1 MEEKQ
6 SLVRQNCT
14 GLPSQ
19 PRQLWVTQLVDGSSS
34 PCSLAMIWGKPF
46 LPRWGQ
52 RQVVISEPR
61 GYPLLARQARATLS
75 LWKTLGAAL
84 PSPSLEGG
92 QQGQGPSKGEHEA
105 GKQKKKRLQLVKLS
119 SVM

>member
-1 MEEKQ
+1 
-6 SLVRQNCT
+6 
-14 GLPSQ
+14 
-19 PRQLWVTQLVDGSSS
+19 
-34 PCSLAMIWGKPF
+34 MIWGKPF

-61 GYPLLARQARATLS
+61 GYPLLARQATATLS

-105 GKQKKKRLQLVKLS
+105 RETKEKTFATCKTVFSHVNSLS
-119 SVM
+119 ISSN